1 VFFNSGELLG
11 LHFCVLVV
19 LQANKNVTR
28 MDIFLSLVQ
37 LLQQNSLNR
46 SSDQLT
52 KVINNGVPSFAE
64 HQQSPISIPVGL
76 ARR

>member
-1 VFFNSGELLG
+1 
-11 LHFCVLVV
+11 V

-46 SSDQLT
+46 SSDQLA
-52 KVINNGVPSFAE
+52 KVISSGVPSFAE
-64 HQQSPISIPVGL
+64 HQQSPMLIPVGL
-76 ARR
+76 AER

>member
-1 VFFNSGELLG
+1 MLLNW
-11 LHFCVLVV
+11 HFTALVA
-19 LQANKNVTR
+19 LQANKSVTR

-46 SSDQLT
+46 SSEQLT
-52 KVINNGVPSFAE
+52 KVISNGVPSFAE

-76 ARR
+76 AGR

>member
-1 VFFNSGELLG
+1 M
-11 LHFCVLVV
+11 

-46 SSDQLT
+46 SSDELA
-52 KVINNGVPSFAE
+52 KVIRNGVPSFVE
-64 HQQSPISIPVGL
+64 HQQSPMLIPVGL
-76 ARR
+76 AER